1 MAETGPERLADTLL
15 LKDWRPVPQT
25 RTTVTEVTVPA
36 VPCVDAHNHVGR
48 WLSEDGG
55 WLVDDVPALLRVL
68 DDHHVETLVNL
79 DGRTGLDLEANLDRY
94 DRAHPGRF
102 VTFAQL
108 DWTALRADDPTSAL
122 VRQAEEA
129 ARLGARGFKIW
140 KDLGLVQRDG
150 DGTLV
155 LPDDPRLQPVFERIG
170 TLGLPVTVHTADPVA
185 FFEPLDARNERV
197 DELGA
202 HPDWWF
208 GGPGLP
214 TFARLMTALETLVAS
229 APGTT
234 FVGAHVGCYAEDLA
248 WVDRML
254 TAHPNFH
261 VDTGGRFG
269 ELGRTPRAFRRL
281 VEKHP
286 TRVLFG
292 TDAYP
297 PDAGAYA
304 TAFRFLQTPDEA
316 FGYSPGCDVPPQG
329 RWQISGAD
337 LPAAVLPA
345 LYAGNARRVLNL

>member
-1 MAETGPERLADTLL
+1 
-15 LKDWRPVPQT
+15 
-25 RTTVTEVTVPA
+25 
-36 VPCVDAHNHVGR
+36 
-48 WLSEDGG
+48 
-55 WLVDDVPALLRVL
+55 
-68 DDHHVETLVNL
+68 
-79 DGRTGLDLEANLDRY
+79 
-94 DRAHPGRF
+94 
-102 VTFAQL
+102 
-108 DWTALRADDPTSAL
+108 
-122 VRQAEEA
+122 
-129 ARLGARGFKIW
+129 
-140 KDLGLVQRDG
+140 
-150 DGTLV
+150 
-155 LPDDPRLQPVFERIG
+155 
-170 TLGLPVTVHTADPVA
+170 
-185 FFEPLDARNERV
+185 
-197 DELGA
+197 
-202 HPDWWF
+202 
-208 GGPGLP
+208 
-214 TFARLMTALETLVAS
+214 
-229 APGTT
+229 
-234 FVGAHVGCYAEDLA
+234 
-248 WVDRML
+248 ML